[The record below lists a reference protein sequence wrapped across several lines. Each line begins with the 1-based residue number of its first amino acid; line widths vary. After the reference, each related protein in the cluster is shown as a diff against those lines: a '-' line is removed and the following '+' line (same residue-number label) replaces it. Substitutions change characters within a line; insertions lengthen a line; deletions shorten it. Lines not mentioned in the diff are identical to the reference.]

1 MNMRHWLAPLAAC
14 MMMTTALVHPGA
26 VRAQPE
32 SEDAPIISKPIHTF
46 RFRSDETRFGKL
58 EFVGGLV
65 MESPNSLFG
74 ALSSIRFRPD
84 GQSFVMVL
92 DTGHWLTGQIE
103 RDSAGRLSGLD
114 EVRIASMKDR
124 LGRTEGAKYDMDS
137 ESLALRGDQV
147 LVSFERRHRVD
158 VYPAQNF
165 MHAKPIGTIPILIP
179 PRSLRVNGSLE
190 TLALAPQKSA
200 LKGAAVIVAERS
212 FDPDGNLYAAILEG
226 PLKGRFAVKYRDG
239 FDVSDGTFLPSG
251 DLLLLQRRFN
261 IATGISMRIVRI
273 KAADIR
279 LGALVDGETIVEAGM
294 GEQIDNLEGI
304 DAITASDGSTH
315 LILVSD
321 DNHSIFQRNL
331 MLEFK
336 LID

>member
-1 MNMRHWLAPLAAC
+1 MTVRHWLASFAATLIV
-14 MMMTTALVHPGA
+14 TTALIHPGTI
-26 VRAQPE
+26 RAE
-32 SEDAPIISKPIHTF
+32 EADEAAPVISKPIETF
-46 RFRSDETRFGKL
+46 RFRSDQTRFGKL

-65 MESPNSLFG
+65 MESSNELFG

-84 GQSFVMVL
+84 GRDFVMVL
-92 DTGHWLTGQIE
+92 DTGHWLAGRIDRDGQ
-103 RDSAGRLSGLD
+103 GRLSGLSD
-114 EVRIASMKDR
+114 VKITSMMDR
-124 LGRTEGAKYDMDS
+124 LGRTEGAKYDMDA
-137 ESLALRGDQV
+137 ESVALRGDQV

-158 VYPAQNF
+158 IYPLQDF
-165 MHAKPIGTIPILIP
+165 MHAKPVGTIPILIP
-179 PRSLRVNGSLE
+179 PRLLRVNGSLE
-190 TLALAPQKSA
+190 TLALAPDSSP
-200 LKGAAVIVAERS
+200 LRGAPVIVAERS
-212 FDPDGNLYAAILEG
+212 VDKDGNLYAAILEG
-226 PLKGRFAVKYRDG
+226 PLKGRFMVRHTDG

-261 IATGISMRIVRI
+261 IASGISMRIVRI
-273 KAADIR
+273 KADDIR
-279 LGALVDGETIVEAGM
+279 PGALVDGETIMEAGM

-315 LILVSD
+315 LIMVSD